1 VQLNGNFNLHA
12 QEVAMSLEE
21 NKAVA
26 RRWIEEAW
34 SQGNLDVVDELIHP
48 NHSYRDYTAL
58 HRHHP
63 DYDQSLSDAF
73 HGPEGQKA
81 LINMYRSAFP
91 DMQFTVVQEIA
102 EGDLVVNVADGR
114 MTQRGEFMGIP
125 PTGKQAEVQAVSIV
139 RVANGQIQQY
149 WLSWNSLSVL
159 HQLGARV
166 VPPQQAGS

>member
-1 VQLNGNFNLHA
+1 
-12 QEVAMSLEE
+12 MSLDE

-26 RRWIEEAW
+26 RRWIEEVW
-34 SQGNLDVVDELIHP
+34 SRPGNLDSVDEMIHP
-48 NHSYRDYTAL
+48 DHTYHDHTAP

-63 DYDQSLSDAF
+63 DYDPSLSDAF

-81 LINMYRSAFP
+81 LLSLYHTAFP
-91 DMQFTVVQEIA
+91 DMQFKVDQEIA

-114 MTQRGEFMGIP
+114 MTHQGEFMGIP
-125 PTGKQAEVQAVSIV
+125 ATGKQVDVRAVSIV
-139 RVANGQIQQY
+139 RVVDGQIRQY

-166 VPPQQAGS
+166 VPPKQAES